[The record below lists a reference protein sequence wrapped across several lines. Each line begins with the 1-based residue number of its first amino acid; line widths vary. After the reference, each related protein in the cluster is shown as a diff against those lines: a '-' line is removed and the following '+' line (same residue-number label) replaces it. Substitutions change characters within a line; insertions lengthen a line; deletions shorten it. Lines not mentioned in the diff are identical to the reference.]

1 MDTYPIGLRREELD
15 TPTLCLDADALERNI
30 ARMADFLRARGV
42 GLRPHSKTHKCST
55 IAWKQLRA
63 GAVGITC
70 AKVSEAEVMAQAG
83 IRDILIANQ
92 IVTPHKIARLVNLA
106 AYTEVMV
113 AVEDWANAQ
122 ALSEAA
128 QAKGV
133 KLRTIIEVDVGMGRC
148 GTAPGEPTLA
158 LAQKVLALKGLDFRG
173 LMGYEGHAVM
183 IPDLEA
189 RRQAVEA
196 AMRRLLETRDLLL
209 HHSIPVEVVSAG
221 GTGTYQMTSQYQG
234 ITDLQC
240 GSYATMDA
248 KYRSVG
254 IDFEP
259 ALTVIARVISVRG
272 ADHAVI
278 DAGMKALTTEFG
290 LPQVI
295 HPQGWALTRLSEEHG
310 ILARQGGDP
319 LSRGDLIEIVPSHGC
334 TTINLHGAYTVLRQG
349 VVEAVWPIA
358 ARGCV
363 Q

>member
-1 MDTYPIGLRREELD
+1 MDTYPIGLHKEELD
-15 TPTLCLDADALERNI
+15 TPTLCLDAEALERNI

-42 GLRPHSKTHKCST
+42 GLRPHSKTHKCPA
-55 IAWKQLRA
+55 IAWKQLQA

-83 IRDILIANQ
+83 IQEILIANQ
-92 IVTPHKIARLVNLA
+92 VVTPHKIARLVNLA
-106 AYTEVMV
+106 AYTHVTV

-128 QAKGV
+128 GAKGIR
-133 KLRTIIEVDVGMGRC
+133 LRTIIEVDVGMGRC

-158 LAQKVLALKGLDFRG
+158 LAQKVLTLRGLDFRG

-189 RRQAVEA
+189 RRQAVGA
-196 AMRRLLETRDLLL
+196 AMTRLLETRDLLL
-209 HHSIPVEVVSAG
+209 AHGVPVEIVSAG
-221 GTGTYQMTSQYQG
+221 GTGTYQLTSQHQG

-259 ALTVIARVISVRG
+259 ALTVIARVISTRG
-272 ADHAVI
+272 SDHAVI
-278 DAGMKALTTEFG
+278 DAGMKTLTTEFG

-295 HPQGWALTRLSEEHG
+295 WPQGWALTRLSEEHG
-310 ILARQGGDP
+310 ILTRQGGERI
-319 LSRGDLIEIVPSHGC
+319 SRGDLVEIIPSHGC
-334 TTINLHGAYTVLRQG
+334 TTINLHNAYTVLRHG
-349 VVEAVWPIA
+349 VVEAVWPIS